1 MALSLVGSFC
11 RRATIRTPS
20 SLKVATRN
28 SSSLSWRPH
37 NHEVPRHPA
46 KKHHRAH
53 IARFTWSSKPLV
65 RVLDGSTA
73 SWIAS
78 MFAVLHT
85 RACIAMH
92 TACCTSCAGG
102 RAFIIPA
109 ISPRQ
114 TLPNQPCSITC
125 ASSPAGN
132 LRLLL
137 LPSTIASLLQIVPFA
152 TSFLTLPVR
161 WRTDFINPFCIA
173 GQWA

>member
-1 MALSLVGSFC
+1 MKFRV
-11 RRATIRTPS
+11 IRQKTPS
-20 SLKVATRN
+20 CAYSPIHVVEQATGQGIG
-28 SSSLSWRPH
+28 W
-37 NHEVPRHPA
+37 
-46 KKHHRAH
+46 
-53 IARFTWSSKPLV
+53 IT
-65 RVLDGSTA
+65 